1 MHYYPPSLVRLIQ
14 HLSKFPGI
22 GEKTAT
28 RLALHVLRSSEKEAR
43 GLSESILEVKEKVRL
58 CSKCF
63 GLSDSNPCS
72 ICHNPARDHTTV
84 CVVEQ
89 PSDLVALEV
98 SGAFHG
104 LYHVL
109 HGKLSPMNGIG
120 PENLR
125 IKELMARV
133 AAREVQELILAT
145 NTSVEGEATAS
156 YLAERLK
163 AYPVRVTRIAS
174 GIPMGSDLKYL
185 DQVTIKRALERR
197 GDF

>member
-1 MHYYPPSLVRLIQ
+1 
-14 HLSKFPGI
+14 
-22 GEKTAT
+22 
-28 RLALHVLRSSEKEAR
+28 
-43 GLSESILEVKEKVRL
+43 
-58 CSKCF
+58 
-63 GLSDSNPCS
+63 
-72 ICHNPARDHTTV
+72 
-84 CVVEQ
+84 
-89 PSDLVALEV
+89 
-98 SGAFHG
+98 
-104 LYHVL
+104 
-109 HGKLSPMNGIG
+109 MNGIG

-197 GDF
+197 GGF